1 MKKILLILTLLI
13 ASINYSQQLKPEDIV
28 QKQVEAYNNKNLDTF
43 LSFYSD
49 DIKIYSYPNLLESEG
64 KQAMKTNYANF
75 FSNAKT
81 LNCKIINRIIH
92 NNKIIDQEEVTL
104 NDQKISVITIY
115 EIENNK
121 IVKVTF
127 IY

>member
-1 MKKILLILTLLI
+1 MKKTLLI
-13 ASINYSQQLKPEDIV
+13 ITFLIVGISYSQQLKPEDIV
-28 QKQVEAYNNKNLDTF
+28 QKQIEAYNNKNLDTF

-49 DIKIYSYPNLLESEG
+49 EVKIYSYPNLLESEG
-64 KQAMKTNYANF
+64 KQAMKTNYASF
-75 FSNAKT
+75 FSSAKT

-104 NDQKISVITIY
+104 NNQKINVVTIY

-127 IY
+127 VN